1 MKERSNQLMKIYN
14 SQKTL
19 RKQPLVTM
27 KPYNK
32 IYNTLFWSVLLTTLL
47 LTATVIRMTP
57 PIVATIYIAF
67 DGSEL
72 HFNSLKTTE
81 QHKKILALLFSTV
94 TLAICVT
101 NNSRKSGVS
110 YFKLILSYLCGLH
123 GMPNIELYFQLCL
136 SH

>member
-1 MKERSNQLMKIYN
+1 MKIYN

-81 QHKKILALLFSTV
+81 
-94 TLAICVT
+94 
-101 NNSRKSGVS
+101 
-110 YFKLILSYLCGLH
+110 
-123 GMPNIELYFQLCL
+123 
-136 SH
+136 